1 MATVVELKDQVD
13 AVKALMQRL
22 VQVRQIRDP
31 LAHLHP
37 DLTGPQIHVIACLGM
52 ARHPMAMTDLGHRI
66 CASAPTM
73 TGIVDR
79 LERQG
84 LVTRLRSDDDRRVV
98 QIGLT
103 PLGENAFRTLEG
115 DFQDKM
121 SGLLSCLSPDERA
134 TFVHLIGRIVDG
146 LVTMPSPASPA
157 DKLPASEE

>member
-1 MATVVELKDQVD
+1 MATVPELKDQVD
-13 AVKALMQRL
+13 AVKALMLRL

-37 DLTGPQIHVIACLGM
+37 DLTGPQIHVIACLGVVKQ
-52 ARHPMAMTDLGHRI
+52 PMPTTDLAHRI

-98 QIGLT
+98 QIALT
-103 PLGENAFRTLEG
+103 DAGENAFRTLEG
-115 DFQDKM
+115 DFHDKM
-121 SGLLSCLSPDERA
+121 SNLLACLSSEERS

-146 LVTMPSPASPA
+146 LATMPPPA
-157 DKLPASEE
+157 DKPTSKE